1 MLPPFSRDKVGF
13 GAAAMGEEGNKAV
26 QETIVLLGQ
35 VHGMARTV
43 PNISSKSE
51 VPREGHVWLLF
62 VPSQIPD
69 FQFSWLCA
77 IR

>member
-1 MLPPFSRDKVGF
+1 MLLS
-13 GAAAMGEEGNKAV
+13 GAAVMGEEGNKAV
-26 QETIVLLGQ
+26 RETIVLLGQ
-35 VHGMARTV
+35 VRSVARTV
-43 PNISSKSE
+43 PNISLKTE

-77 IR
+77 IH

>member
-51 VPREGHVWLLF
+51 VP
-62 VPSQIPD
+62 
-69 FQFSWLCA
+69 
-77 IR
+77 

>member
-1 MLPPFSRDKVGF
+1 MLPPFSRDKAGF